1 MFGTKSAKKE
11 AIKSNGNSS
20 ATMVAV
26 SQTMDALE
34 ATLEQEQQASTPAAV
49 ESHGTVQNS
58 IGKGTII
65 EGNVR
70 AEGDLLIDGIIKGDV
85 TTKTK
90 LICGPS
96 ALIEGNILAQHAEIA
111 GRVQGTVKALG
122 LLVINSSGTILG
134 DVITKDLNV
143 ESGSTFNGRLQVGG
157 NVTAQPI
164 EIPKVKVSP
173 VVPVM
178 PVAVAPVMPVAAA
191 PVIPVAVAPIAAAP
205 VAPAPVAA
213 ESTSFDFIDSVFDA
227 PARKPSVS
235 VVSSAKSEMDKAA
248 DQLAANLAKS
258 AMLR

>member
-11 AIKSNGNSS
+11 AQSSNNDHST
-20 ATMVAV
+20 TMASVN
-26 SQTMDALE
+26 QKMDALQS
-34 ATLEQEQQASTPAAV
+34 TLDQEQQASAPAAV
-49 ESHGTVQNS
+49 ESHGVVQNS

-65 EGNVR
+65 EGNIR
-70 AEGDLLIDGIIKGDV
+70 AEGDLLIDGIVKGDV

-157 NVTAQPI
+157 NVTALPI

-173 VVPVM
+173 VIPVM
-178 PVAVAPVMPVAAA
+178 PVVVAPVAVAPVA
-191 PVIPVAVAPIAAAP
+191 PVAVAQVE
-205 VAPAPVAA
+205 VA
-213 ESTSFDFIDSVFDA
+213 SSDLIDSVFDT

-235 VVSSAKSEMDKAA
+235 MASPAKSDMDKAA

-258 AMLR
+258 ALLR

>member
-1 MFGTKSAKKE
+1 MFGTKSAKRE
-11 AIKSNGNSS
+11 AVKSNGNSS
-20 ATMVAV
+20 ATMAAV
-26 SQTMDALE
+26 SQKMDALE
-34 ATLEQEQQASTPAAV
+34 ATLEQEQQASAPAAV
-49 ESHGTVQNS
+49 ESHGAVQNS

-65 EGNVR
+65 EGNIR
-70 AEGDLLIDGIIKGDV
+70 AEGDLLIDGIVKGDV

-157 NVTAQPI
+157 NVTALPI

-178 PVAVAPVMPVAAA
+178 PVAVAPVMPVVVA
-191 PVIPVAVAPIAAAP
+191 PVTV
-205 VAPAPVAA
+205 APVAA
-213 ESTSFDFIDSVFDA
+213 ESESFDLIDSVFDA

-235 VVSSAKSEMDKAA
+235 MASPAKSDMDKAA

-258 AMLR
+258 ALLR